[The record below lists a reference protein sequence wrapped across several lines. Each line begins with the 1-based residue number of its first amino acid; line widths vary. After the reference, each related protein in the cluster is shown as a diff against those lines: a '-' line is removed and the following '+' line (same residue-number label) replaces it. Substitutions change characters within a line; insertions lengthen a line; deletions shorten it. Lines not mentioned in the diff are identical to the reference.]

1 MNKFE
6 NCRLNMHSASEVRL
20 DENENLFLTYPTYPA
35 LKAEIHTG
43 IIREQDL
50 SKRKMYLESLSSTQ
64 KTTSRLYLSDA
75 DLDLS
80 SKLMS
85 FASIKGDDLLYDA
98 VKLTKTSIR
107 LLPDSMF
114 LQKTEILIGAAG
126 DNLDDLTG
134 YNVTEDTITAHT
146 QLYAKC
152 KTEIQNMES
161 AIEELSQVT
170 SLLTQQIK
178 LTEKA
183 FKKVD
188 TIVKSMSIS
197 QPDFCNI
204 YWIARSMKYAGGSKI
219 SVKAKVFDAETN
231 QPLPGAM
238 MSVCKIE
245 NGKALTSGA
254 DLSKTVKVK
263 SAGGGVDFK
272 SLTTGAYLFTVS
284 YAGRADQQTTV
295 YVNEGVLTRV
305 DFPLNKI
312 A

>member
-1 MNKFE
+1 MNKTE
-6 NCRLNMHSASEVRL
+6 NCRLNMHLASEVKL
-20 DENENLFLTYPTYPA
+20 DENESLFLTYSTYPP
-35 LKAEIHTG
+35 LKAAIHEG
-43 IIREQDL
+43 IIREQNL

-64 KTTSRLYLSDA
+64 KTTSRLLLSDA

-85 FASIKGDDLLYDA
+85 FASIKGDELLYDA

-107 LLPDSMF
+107 LLSDSLL
-114 LQKTEILIGAAG
+114 LQKTEILIGAAE
-126 DNLDDLTG
+126 DNLAELTA
-134 YNVTEDTITAHT
+134 YDVTEETIAAHT
-146 QLYAKC
+146 VLYTNFR
-152 KTEIQNMES
+152 TEVQNMES

-188 TIVKSMSIS
+188 TIVKSMSKS
-197 QPDFCNI
+197 QPDFCEI
-204 YWIARSMKYAGGSKI
+204 YWIARSMKHSGGSKI
-219 SVKAKVFDAETN
+219 SVKVKVFDAETY

-238 MSVCKIE
+238 MSVCKID
-245 NGKALTSGA
+245 NSKALATGPE
-254 DLSKTVKVK
+254 LVKTVKVK
-263 SAGGGVDFK
+263 SAGGGVDLK

-284 YAGRADQQTTV
+284 YAGCTDQQTTV
-295 YVNEGVLTRV
+295 YVNEGILTRV
-305 DFPLNKI
+305 DFPLSKI